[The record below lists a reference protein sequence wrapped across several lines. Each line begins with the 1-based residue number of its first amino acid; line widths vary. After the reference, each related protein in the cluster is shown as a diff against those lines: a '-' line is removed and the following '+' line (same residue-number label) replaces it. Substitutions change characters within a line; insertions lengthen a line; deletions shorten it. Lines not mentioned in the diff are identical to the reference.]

1 MSYRDF
7 IEFFSALI
15 SLGFI
20 TNVIWLALLAWPFSW
35 LWNWTLV
42 SLVHA
47 PMIDYRH
54 ALGVLSLWFVLR
66 LTGDGIKL
74 SAKFRD

>member
-1 MSYRDF
+1 MSYRN
-7 IEFFSALI
+7 IVEFFSALI

-20 TNVIWLALLAWPFSW
+20 ANVIWLALLAWPFSW

-47 PMIDYRH
+47 PMIDYWH
-54 ALGVLSLWFVLR
+54 GLGVLSLWFVLR

-74 SAKFRD
+74 SAKFHD